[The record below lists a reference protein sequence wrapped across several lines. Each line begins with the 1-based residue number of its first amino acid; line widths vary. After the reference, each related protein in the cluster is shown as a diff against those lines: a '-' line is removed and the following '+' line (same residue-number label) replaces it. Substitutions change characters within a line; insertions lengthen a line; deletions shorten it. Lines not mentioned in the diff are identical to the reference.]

1 NNNLVFFGNVAGLPL
16 YRAHPQ
22 FKIQHTKQKPHSFAG
37 NAAWGIEMK
46 WCFYSAQVSTT
57 LPD

>member
-1 NNNLVFFGNVAGLPL
+1 MILQKTAARDAQGTLHIQNQ
-16 YRAHPQ
+16 Q